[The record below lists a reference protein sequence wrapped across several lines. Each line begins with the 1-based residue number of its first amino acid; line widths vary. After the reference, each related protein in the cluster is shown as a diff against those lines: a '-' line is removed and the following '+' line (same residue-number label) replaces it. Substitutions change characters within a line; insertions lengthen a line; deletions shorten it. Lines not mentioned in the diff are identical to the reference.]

1 MSQLTPH
8 LLVDPGRGE
17 VVLGGGQR
25 VEAGGEA
32 VQGGPVL
39 AARRAPAAEVV
50 LGEILPPVSQAAPG
64 EGLAVQV
71 ADLLTLA
78 LN

>member
-1 MSQLTPH
+1 MANH
-8 LLVDPGRGE
+8 LLVDPGWGE
-17 VVLGGGQR
+17 VVLCGGQR

-50 LGEILPPVSQAAPG
+50 LGEVLPPLSESATG

-71 ADLLTLA
+71 ADLLTFA
-78 LN
+78 YN

>member
-1 MSQLTPH
+1 MLRTPH

-17 VVLGGGQR
+17 VVLPWWQR

-50 LGEILPPVSQAAPG
+50 LGEVLPPLSESAAG

-78 LN
+78 